1 MLHITRISIEAW
13 IWRRAASH
21 RTQYAHMS
29 EPPFLEAMRSVVRDK
44 ALTPRERATASCW
57 YAGKYCF
64 GCECRCGEMFER
76 PEDMWSHY
84 AWSCPI
90 THMYRMQYGFTD
102 AQLLYA
108 ARNMRNPY
116 LASAVFPDPRRMLP
130 PPAVSMSFGWYIA
143 PWAGSS
149 EALFSGSCFGDGS
162 VAHGSSINASRAGW
176 SVVMLSCHYLPALVE
191 KAAWGGLPHAVQ
203 DIQGAELYAVLHWL
217 THLDP
222 AGVFHTF
229 YTDSAW
235 VYDGWHQMDQ
245 MCLPSSAYCDL
256 WVRVRTAAEEMP
268 SATLQKTKAHLSET
282 AVLGNPQR
290 EYERIGNKFADEYA
304 REKGRADVMGDAAFA
319 CRVDRMRSVSF
330 LVAKYYSRLWFG
342 RASGICY
349 QVSQILSV
357 DFVCSDAPYIGWQQ
371 TPGDRVGVSCVLS
384 CLVSWRP
391 NRRRSARGRPTAG
404 HTGSCNL
411 ERACFVPSV
420 GGIVLPVP

>member
-1 MLHITRISIEAW
+1 
-13 IWRRAASH
+13 
-21 RTQYAHMS
+21 
-29 EPPFLEAMRSVVRDK
+29 
-44 ALTPRERATASCW
+44 
-57 YAGKYCF
+57 
-64 GCECRCGEMFER
+64 MFET

-319 CRVDRMRSVSF
+319 CRVDRMRSMSF
-330 LVAKYYSRLWFG
+330 LVGKYYSRLLVW
-342 RASGICY
+342 ASKRDLLPSFADPERRRRLLRCTVHRVATDPGGQSRC
-349 QVSQILSV
+349 VLCFKLS
-357 DFVCSDAPYIGWQQ
+357 SELAAQQ
-371 TPGDRVGVSCVLS
+371 TQECSGAA
-384 CLVSWRP
+384 
-391 NRRRSARGRPTAG
+391 NGRPHRVMQLGAG
-404 HTGSCNL
+404 MFC
-411 ERACFVPSV
+411 AVC
-420 GGIVLPVP
+420 GGYSFARTLKLSTVCKGTPRTPTMKRRLSLLQNGRHPIHNTWIGEPVPIQDAFVSFMVGL